1 MLLRFEVSNHRSIME
16 PVELSMIAAD
26 GDRPAARSFDK
37 LDEKVLAVA
46 GIYGP
51 NASGK
56 SNVLE
61 ALAWLCNAVGQSF
74 RTWDADVPRD
84 PFRFGAGPS
93 TPSTY
98 EVDVMVDGVRY
109 GYRLEVDSE
118 QVLYESLHY
127 YPHKRKNT
135 LFERRGLDF
144 APGRDMTAAKGIGD
158 LVSPRTLV
166 LSSAMRLDHRV
177 VAPFGRTIAGGRL
190 FGRSRGRL
198 IPSVSWGVSTARWFQ
213 EAQVSLFDDPDRP
226 DLNRKD
232 SALKM
237 LQFADLGISDVRFV
251 DDAEG
256 RRRTQ
261 LVHRAG
267 TEEVAFD
274 MADESVGTQTWYR
287 LIGTLLGALE
297 RGQLILFDELD
308 ASLHPA
314 LSARLVELFQ
324 DPATNPKGAQL
335 IFTSHDTSLLN
346 QLNRDEVWFTEK
358 TENAMTTLAALAE
371 YKVRKESN
379 IERSYLQGRFGAVPD
394 LDRWLLHEA
403 IGIAG

>member
-26 GDRPAARSFDK
+26 SDRPATRSFDK

-84 PFRFGAGPS
+84 PFRFGAGPT

-98 EVDVMVDGVRY
+98 EVDLMVEGVRY

-135 LFERRGLDF
+135 LFEREGRGF
-144 APGRDMTAAKGIGD
+144 TPGRDLTAAKGIGD

-166 LSSAMRLDHRV
+166 LSSAMRLDHPI
-177 VAPFGRTIAGGRL
+177 VAL
-190 FGRSRGRL
+190 FGRALTSTKLVRWSREPANVAPL
-198 IPSVSWGVSTARWFQ
+198 LSQDVSMASWLEETQSSVF
-213 EAQVSLFDDPDRP
+213 EALD
-226 DLNRKD
+226 
-232 SALKM
+232 
-237 LQFADLGISDVRFV
+237 
-251 DDAEG
+251 
-256 RRRTQ
+256 
-261 LVHRAG
+261 
-267 TEEVAFD
+267 
-274 MADESVGTQTWYR
+274 
-287 LIGTLLGALE
+287 
-297 RGQLILFDELD
+297 RGQLLLFDNFGS
-308 ASLHPA
+308 SLHPA
-314 LSARLVELFQ
+314 LSAWLVEHFQ
-324 DPATNPKGAQL
+324 SPTTNPNGAQL
-335 IFTSHDTSLLN
+335 IFTSHDPSLLN
-346 QLNRDEVWFTEK
+346 HLNRDEVWFTDKFEG
-358 TENAMTTLAALAE
+358 AATTLIALAE
-371 YKVRKESN
+371 YKLRKGMN
-379 IERSYLQGRFGAVPD
+379 LERAYLQGRFGSLPD
-394 LDRWLLHEA
+394 LEA
-403 IGIAG
+403 SIR